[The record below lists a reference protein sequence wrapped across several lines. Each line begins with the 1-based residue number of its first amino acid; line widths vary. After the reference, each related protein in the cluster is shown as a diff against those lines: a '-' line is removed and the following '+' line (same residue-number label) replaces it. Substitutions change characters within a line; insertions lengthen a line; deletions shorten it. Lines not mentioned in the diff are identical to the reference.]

1 MLLASALIDARQV
14 PASSA
19 PRNPNATTAGELV
32 VEPPTLINLGFEWF
46 IQGDAN
52 RNAAVQVSFR
62 RQGTTGWTPGLPL
75 LRLGGERVYAE
86 SRVDVVAPDM
96 FAGSV
101 LDLQP
106 DTAYEVRLA
115 LSNPDGTKAIAERT
129 LLRAHARRAAALCR
143 RARLS
148 RLSARLQ
155 GRKIEPAFEGL
166 MCAYNFW
173 CAGTDWATAGRPR
186 VRPGDTILVHAG
198 IYNTTATSTRTT
210 PRSIAPCRSTAPTT

>member
-1 MLLASALIDARQV
+1 MPGRLRSLSRRSQWRRRKDRPTSLIAGLVLLLASALIDARQV

-19 PRNPNATTAGELV
+19 LRNPNATTAGELV

-62 RQGTTGWTPGLPL
+62 RQGTAGWTPALPL

-115 LSNPDGTKAIAERT
+115 LSDPDGTQGVADRT
-129 LLRAHARRAAALCR
+129 LLVRTRA
-143 RARLS
+143 
-148 RLSARLQ
+148 
-155 GRKIEPAFEGL
+155 EP
-166 MCAYNFW
+166 
-173 CAGTDWATAGRPR
+173 RP
-186 VRPGDTILVHAG
+186 
-198 IYNTTATSTRTT
+198 Y
-210 PRSIAPCRSTAPTT
+210 